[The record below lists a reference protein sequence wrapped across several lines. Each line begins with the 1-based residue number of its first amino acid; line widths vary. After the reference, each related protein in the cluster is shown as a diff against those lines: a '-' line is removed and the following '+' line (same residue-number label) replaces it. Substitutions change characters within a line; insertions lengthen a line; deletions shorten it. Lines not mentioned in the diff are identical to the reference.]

1 MPLSFFNGLI
11 FGTILGVSA
20 LIAVSVSNEIVG
32 SKGLKESASMVPLS
46 QAPDI
51 SAITPIVIS
60 EVDRRPY
67 IKLPASIN
75 ARLPTHLILDLFFRQ
90 EINNY

>member
-20 LIAVSVSNEIVG
+20 LIAVSVCNEIVG

-60 EVDRRPY
+60 EVDRRPD
-67 IKLPASIN
+67 IMLLASMNVRFTI
-75 ARLPTHLILDLFFRQ
+75 PLILSLPFTPK
-90 EINNY
+90 NK